1 MRIINSSTGRVR
13 KSLMLNQERM
23 KKAKQLVFSK
33 TMEPEDNNGMLFI
46 LTKQR
51 AHKLRELTR
60 TSVSM

>member
-1 MRIINSSTGRVR
+1 MRITNSSIG
-13 KSLMLNQERM
+13 KIQESLMSKMERM

-46 LTKQR
+46 LTKPR
-51 AHKLRELTR
+51 DHKLRESTR